1 MAKPRITL
9 ALVTL
14 LVWASA
20 SDTAMAARLP
30 SNGYAS
36 TTMDWSSTEGPD
48 GTVSEKLTWA
58 LEVDREPGSVSVA
71 AVTTAEPRDGAANRL
86 MKKAHGA
93 PVNTAE
99 SHRHHKIWDQDDGGG
114 RGRDDNGRGNNDNGR
129 GHDDNN
135 HGHDDDHHGG
145 SGGSGS
151 VVVPCA
157 IGFGV
162 TSLLFIAVKA
172 KAYTAAHGS
181 AALASSGAGPAGV
194 PTALPA

>member
-1 MAKPRITL
+1 MAKTRNAL

-14 LVWASA
+14 LVWASG

-36 TTMDWSSTEGPD
+36 TTMDWSSTEVTD
-48 GTVSEKLTWA
+48 GTVSDKLTWA
-58 LEVDREPGSVSVA
+58 IEVDREPGSVSVA
-71 AVTTAEPRDGAANRL
+71 AVTTAERRDGAANRL
-86 MKKAHGA
+86 TKMAHGA
-93 PVNTAE
+93 PANAAE
-99 SHRHHKIWDQDDGGG
+99 IHRHYKIRDQDDGGG
-114 RGRDDNGRGNNDNGR
+114 KGRDDNDRGHDDNGR
-129 GHDDNN
+129 GHDDNH
-135 HGHDDDHHGG
+135 HGHDDNHHGG

-162 TSLLFIAVKA
+162 TSLLFIAAKA
-172 KAYTAAHGS
+172 KGYTAAHGS
-181 AALASSGAGPAGV
+181 AAVASSGAGPAGV